1 MQIYIAKTLNKLLLL
16 FSGVI
21 VLFFIG
27 FFVVSHFYPEYAR
40 WQLLAF
46 IVVSIFLTIYYR
58 YLEENWDKKVIGKMA
73 RDNKIALMNIHG
85 GKRLMAMRDTNF
97 RNYWIYELE
106 GTLYN
111 DRHEA
116 LEKKFQ
122 EKMNKDMNDIPSGS
136 VYVTY
141 DELKPAQIFIIP
153 NAMIG
158 ILPNLMP
165 IVQSYEK
172 DSKITVKYLDAH
184 YNKGMVLQTFKETMK
199 DYKEK
204 KTEKSEVKK

>member
-199 DYKEK
+199 GYKEK